1 MQGAIG
7 VGLQEGIGKQP
18 GSGGTGVWGRCICG
32 VGGRGSSGVELAG
45 TGY

>member
-7 VGLQEGIGKQP
+7 VALQEGIGKQP
-18 GSGGTGVWGRCICG
+18 GSGGTGVRGRCTSG
-32 VGGRGSSGVELAG
+32 VRGRGSVGVELVG